1 MSKPYKPK
9 NSPFY
14 HYDFQIRG
22 RRFHGSTQAKT
33 LKAARAV
40 EEAKRAEARQI
51 VAEAERLRT
60 GPLTMLAATSRYWEE
75 VGKHHAGAATT
86 WTNLQR
92 LFAYFGRDTRLAEI
106 DDDAVARMVAWRRGQ
121 RAWDHEEAPFLAP
134 ATVNRSTTEVLKK
147 LFGRAKRAWGA
158 EFPNEPDWKT
168 HMLKEPTEH
177 TRELRPAEETRIDAE
192 MRDDLE
198 PFFAFARASG
208 LRLSEC
214 FIRWENVDWEAG
226 VVETIGKG
234 RLPVRTIITAEIR
247 TILLPLRQH
256 HPHSVFTYQVQRTV
270 RSKGLVKGERL
281 PLTYE
286 GLKSYWR
293 RMKKRIGMADFRFH
307 DFRHDVGTKLLRE
320 TGNLKLVQ
328 KALNHRDIKTTTRYA
343 HVLDEDL
350 RAGLEQLAKSRK
362 KSRTGKRKLKAV

>member
-9 NSPFY
+9 GSPYY

-22 RRFHGSTQAKT
+22 RRFYGSTEATT

-40 EEAKRAEARQI
+40 EERRREEAKQI
-51 VAEAERLRT
+51 IAEAERMRT
-60 GPLTMLAATSRYWEE
+60 GPLTMLAATSRYWNE
-75 VGKHHAGAATT
+75 VGQHHAGAATT

-92 LFAYFGRDTRLAEI
+92 LFGYFGGETRLADI
-106 DDDAVARMVAWRRGQ
+106 NDDWVARMVAWRRGH
-121 RAWDHEEAPFLAP
+121 RTWDHEDAPFLAP

-147 LFGRAKRAWGA
+147 LFGRAKRVWGA
-158 EFPNEPDWKT
+158 ELPNEPDWKA

-177 TRELRPAEETRIDAE
+177 TRELRTPEAARIDAE

-198 PFFAFARASG
+198 PFFDFARASG

-214 FIRWENVDWEAG
+214 FIGWENVDWHAG
-226 VVETIGKG
+226 VIETIGKG
-234 RLPVRTIITAEIR
+234 GLPVRTLITSEIR
-247 TILLPLRQH
+247 AILLPLRQH
-256 HPHSVFTYQVQRTV
+256 HPHKVFTYVVQRTV

-293 RMKKRIGMADFRFH
+293 RMKKRADMTDFRFH
-307 DFRHDVGTKLLRE
+307 DFRHDLGTKLLRE
-320 TGNLKLVQ
+320 TGNLKMVQ

-350 RAGLEQLAKSRK
+350 RSGLERLAKSRN
-362 KSRTGKRKLKAV
+362 KSRTGRRRLKAV